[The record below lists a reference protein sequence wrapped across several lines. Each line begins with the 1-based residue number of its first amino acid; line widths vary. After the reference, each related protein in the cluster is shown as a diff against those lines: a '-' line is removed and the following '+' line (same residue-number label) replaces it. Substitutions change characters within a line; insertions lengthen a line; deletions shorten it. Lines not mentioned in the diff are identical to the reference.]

1 MVLRT
6 TVTATSVGETET
18 QNHAR
23 AVTSEHDQAV
33 LILSHQELCAVTGR
47 SRYRAQ
53 SRALARMGISHRL
66 RPDGFPIVSRAHFEA
81 IMGSDTALHPPSATQ
96 PNWAALDA
104 A

>member
-1 MVLRT
+1 
-6 TVTATSVGETET
+6 
-18 QNHAR
+18 
-23 AVTSEHDQAV
+23 VTSEHGQTT

-66 RPDGFPIVSRAHFEA
+66 RPDGFPIVSRTHFEA
-81 IMGSDTALHPPSATQ
+81 IMGSDTALPSPLATE
-96 PNWAALDA
+96 PNWGALDA